1 MRQFGHDTLSTYG
14 IGTDLD
20 AKQWRSVFRQLV
32 AGGLLEVDVEG
43 HGALRLTAASAGVL
57 KGETSLTLR
66 AETEKAPKRR
76 ESRNAE
82 VVADLSDE
90 AAQRFE
96 ALRAWR
102 SAVAREQG
110 VPAYVIFHDATL
122 RQIALQEP
130 GDLDALAR
138 VQGVGGAKLERYGR
152 DVLETLATG
161 AQ

>member
-1 MRQFGHDTLSTYG
+1 MR
-14 IGTDLD
+14 
-20 AKQWRSVFRQLV
+20 RSSPICPTRP
-32 AGGLLEVDVEG
+32 
-43 HGALRLTAASAGVL
+43 RSAS
-57 KGETSLTLR
+57 
-66 AETEKAPKRR
+66 KRCV
-76 ESRNAE
+76 S
-82 VVADLSDE
+82 
-90 AAQRFE
+90 
-96 ALRAWR
+96 WR